1 MHPVS
6 CTNTHHDV
14 IINFVNHGMFKNTK
28 TWISWEWFITFLWNK
43 KNLNLCLRWH
53 ISRNYHFVA
62 EVNFMNWMQKTLDT
76 VIGEKQ
82 KLLTL
87 HEGGRYHIETSP
99 LICSMVKL
107 LVYLLYPLVS
117 IPHFI
122 AIDSL
127 LYLNISKIG

>member
-1 MHPVS
+1 
-6 CTNTHHDV
+6 
-14 IINFVNHGMFKNTK
+14 
-28 TWISWEWFITFLWNK
+28 
-43 KNLNLCLRWH
+43 
-53 ISRNYHFVA
+53 
-62 EVNFMNWMQKTLDT
+62 MQKTLDT

-127 LYLNISKIG
+127 LYLNISKIGLSLTDITF